1 MKNNPKTVSPKTVVK
16 RTVASTVE
24 VTREQMEFVARN
36 GEQFDAIVMPL
47 IKDLRQGVEVMGG
60 VSKDGCPILTVSVT
74 VNESEAAAK
83 DLAIALDLAPRL
95 VVTILDTIDEVRTR
109 IETFKVEFDSEY
121 KDNSVE
127 DVVLHGQ

>member
-1 MKNNPKTVSPKTVVK
+1 MKKEKANPKTVVK

-24 VTREQMEFVARN
+24 VTREQMEFVAHN
-36 GEQFDAIVMPL
+36 GAQFDAIVMPL
-47 IKDLRQGVEVMGG
+47 IKDLRQDVEVVGG
-60 VSKDGCPILTVSVT
+60 VSKDGRPTMTVSVT

-109 IETFKVEFDSEY
+109 IETFRVEFDSEY

-127 DVVLHGQ
+127 DVILHGQ